1 MKVIIIGGVAGGA
14 STAARLRRLDENA
27 EIIILEKGD
36 EVSYANCGL
45 PYHIGGVIPHRDA
58 LLVQTPEKLHAA
70 LNVDVRV
77 RSEVMAI
84 DTDSKTVTVRHRDN
98 DETYIES
105 WDKLVLCP
113 GGVPI
118 RPPTPGDD
126 HPKLFTLQN
135 VADMD
140 RIKRQVD
147 AGARRAVII
156 GGGFIGIEMAESLRE
171 RGLHVDLVEKQ
182 GQILVFLDIEM
193 AHELEGHM
201 LRHGVRIHLNN
212 SVQAFHADG
221 DGIVCEL
228 AHGEHLHTDFVISA
242 IGVRPST
249 ALALSAGISLG
260 PHGGIQ
266 VDEHMRTSNP
276 DIYAAGDAVE
286 VRDFVTGESALVPLA
301 GPANRQGRTVA
312 DNIAG
317 RPSRFAP
324 VLGTSVLKVFDMT
337 AGSTGASEKR
347 LQQAG
352 IAFRKI
358 YIHPS
363 GHASYYPGTAMMH
376 LKLLFAP
383 EDGKV
388 LGAQVVGFD
397 GVDKRIDVLAVALR
411 AGLTVYDLEEL
422 ELAYAP
428 PYGSAKDPVNMAGF
442 VAANVLR
449 GDAPHWYAEQY
460 PLQTADSLLLD
471 VRSEAEYARW
481 HIPGS
486 QHIPHTQLRARLS
499 ELPRDKALLVY
510 CRTGFRSYLAVRI
523 LRQSGFTHAATL
535 SGGSMTFNA
544 VHKKQRLGH
553 RLHPEVAHGNES
565 QADLVTASGNVFNL
579 DTRGMNCPL
588 PIEAL
593 ENKLAEISA
602 GDEVIINASD
612 PIFLSHL
619 PCWCSSYGHWL
630 LDVQRTELG
639 LQARIR
645 KGGEM

>member
-1 MKVIIIGGVAGGA
+1 MKVVIIGGVAGGA
-14 STAARLRRLDENA
+14 STAARLRRLDESA

-45 PYHIGGVIPHRDA
+45 PYHIGGVIPRRDA

-70 LNVDVRV
+70 LNIDVRV
-77 RSEVMAI
+77 RSEVIAI
-84 DTDSKTVTVRHRDN
+84 DAAAKTVIVRRHN
-98 DETYIES
+98 GETYTET

-118 RPPTPGDD
+118 RPATPGDS
-126 HPKLFTLQN
+126 HPKIFTLQN

-147 AGARRAVII
+147 ADARRAVII
-156 GGGFIGIEMAESLRE
+156 GGGFIGIEVAESLRG
-171 RGLHVDLVEKQ
+171 RGMHVDLVEKQ
-182 GQILVFLDIEM
+182 GQILPFLDLEM
-193 AHELEGHM
+193 AHELEAHM

-212 SVQAFHADG
+212 SVHEFHGDG
-221 DGIVCEL
+221 DSIACEL
-228 AHGEHLHTDFVISA
+228 AHGERLRADFVVSA

-249 ALALSAGISLG
+249 ALAQSAGIALG
-260 PHGGIQ
+260 PRGGIR
-266 VDEHMRTSNP
+266 VDEHMRTSHP

-286 VRDFVTGESALVPLA
+286 VRDLVTGQAALVPLA
-301 GPANRQGRTVA
+301 GPANRQGRVVA

-324 VLGTSVLKVFDMT
+324 VQGTSIIKVFDMT
-337 AGSTGASEKR
+337 AGCTGASERR
-347 LQQAG
+347 LQQDS
-352 IAFRKI
+352 IAHRKI
-358 YIHPS
+358 YVHPS
-363 GHASYYPGTAMMH
+363 GHAGYYPGTAAMH

-383 EDGKV
+383 VDGKL

-442 VAANVLR
+442 VAANLLR

-460 PLQTADSLLLD
+460 PEQTADSLLLD
-471 VRSEAEYARW
+471 VRSVSEYARW
-481 HIPGS
+481 HIPGALN
-486 QHIPHTQLRARLS
+486 IPHTQLRASLDT
-499 ELPRDKALLVY
+499 LPRDKPLLVY
-510 CRTGFRSYLAVRI
+510 CRTGFRSYLALRI
-523 LRQSGFTHAATL
+523 LKQAGFASVATL
-535 SGGSMTFNA
+535 SGGTLTFSA
-544 VHKKQRLGH
+544 LHEKQSLGYRLN
-553 RLHPEVAHGNES
+553 PEEAHGNE
-565 QADLVTASGNVFNL
+565 ALVELVEASGRVFDL
-579 DTRGMNCPL
+579 DARGLHCPG

-593 ENKLAEISA
+593 QGKLADIGV
-602 GDEVIINASD
+602 GDEVVISASD
-612 PIFLSHL
+612 PVFLSHL

-630 LDVQRTELG
+630 LDTREIDAGV
-639 LQARIR
+639 QARIR
-645 KGGEM
+645 KGAAM